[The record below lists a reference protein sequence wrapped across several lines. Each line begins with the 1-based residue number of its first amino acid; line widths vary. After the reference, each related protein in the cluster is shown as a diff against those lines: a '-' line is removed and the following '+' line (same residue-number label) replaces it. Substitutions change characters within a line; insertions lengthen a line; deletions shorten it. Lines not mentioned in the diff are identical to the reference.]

1 MRNEYYIKTESIA
14 SSLAVRSCNIC
25 VVTMTLFAAC
35 QRRGICLKFDA
46 NWSATWRNDTT
57 AVCVVVVTSTG
68 NFAKGYE
75 TLWFETS
82 SHQSLVNYV
91 FQSCGY
97 RPLWLNE
104 REFQCCVTRI
114 EQDPCQCST
123 CGKSVKN
130 ERAMKRHRKLYHFKN

>member
-1 MRNEYYIKTESIA
+1 
-14 SSLAVRSCNIC
+14 
-25 VVTMTLFAAC
+25 MTIFSAC
-35 QRRGICLKFDA
+35 QRRGLCLRVDA
-46 NWSATWRNDTT
+46 DWSAQWKDDTD
-57 AVCVVVVTSTG
+57 AVCVVIVKSTG

-75 TLWFETS
+75 TLSFETS

-114 EQDPCQCST
+114 EEDAACRCSA
-123 CGKSVKN
+123 CGKNVKN
-130 ERAMKRHRKLYHFKN
+130 ERAMKRHKKLYHFKN